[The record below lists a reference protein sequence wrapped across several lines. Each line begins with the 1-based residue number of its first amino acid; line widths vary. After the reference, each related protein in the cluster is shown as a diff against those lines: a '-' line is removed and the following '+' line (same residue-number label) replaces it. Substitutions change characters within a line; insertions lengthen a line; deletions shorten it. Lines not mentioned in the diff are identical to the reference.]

1 MAKHLKIM
9 TFTYLLLLLCRSGH
23 AYELQSHRVMSL
35 NAARAS
41 VLGTDTKMQ
50 QLGLLPIAWP
60 TQRFLSSPSTD
71 TVTRQCIHGTAMTV
85 WDLIGCGAQF
95 EDVPSNR
102 SFNHFYDPW
111 NDMPLT
117 IPVFGQMGSRSPDWA
132 LEDRG
137 AINGQDN
144 SYGDARKSFVEA
156 LTTTNNTSRA
166 AAWGRTFQSLGQ
178 VIHHL
183 QDMGQPQHVR
193 NDDHCDN
200 EFICRLLLA
209 YKPSRYER
217 YATQRNSVITSV
229 SGTAD
234 GYSIYPT
241 LQKSLLLP
249 RDFWMAPNGIA
260 GYTNQHYVSAGTN
273 FTVLRGGSAPGS
285 VYPLPLPDDSK
296 SETVPVQAA
305 YSALR
310 KPIPDSIADFCKN
323 NDCNLTLVP
332 TRDGLPRAAT
342 LSIFDQDLT
351 TDRAKVTLFNDFT
364 GANFQVDRVYSLNAL
379 NFDAAFPDL
388 ITRATAYSAGL
399 LNYFFR
405 GQLSIELPAAG
416 VYGIGDLSTA
426 QGCLA
431 DCGFRSLRL
440 KVTNVTPGKEAIG
453 KGKLWAVA
461 KFHRNNCFTLDRSGQ
476 YGAEGNDWVGRRCRD
491 EVENIAISAPI
502 TITAGIAITPT
513 EYTFNFSTSQIP
525 FSATDLYLQA
535 VFQGDLGAESGNA
548 VAVGTS
554 DIMEPTFWSVDN
566 HMDYRIRFKT
576 TECNIGDAA
585 VTNVGGVGT
594 ANNMGF
600 GLRFENA
607 ASDQV
612 TGTVANGEHAVVAYL
627 TSNPRISWH
636 FHDNI
641 DWSSDEVQSAS
652 RDQMEVETGVLLPSL
667 YVRRRNGFEGG
678 ATDFGLSFTGAVFAD
693 DNCPWSDDAVFSII
707 NDLPASGAPMKSVTV
722 NLSGVDSVAPAPD
735 AELRPRDQRPRA
747 KSSQHRAV
755 NAPQPGSGGN

>member
-1 MAKHLKIM
+1 MLKHLTLI
-9 TFTYLLLLLCRSGH
+9 TLTSLFLALCRSGH

-35 NAARAS
+35 NAAQAS
-41 VLGTDTKMQ
+41 VLGSGTKMQ
-50 QLGLLPIAWP
+50 QLGLLPIGWP

-71 TVTRQCIHGTAMTV
+71 TVTQQCIHGTAMTV

-95 EDVPSNR
+95 EDVPGGR

-111 NDMPLT
+111 NDRPLSVGG
-117 IPVFGQMGSRSPDWA
+117 IQFGSRSPDWA

-144 SYGDARKSFVEA
+144 SYSDARRSFVEA

-193 NDDHCDN
+193 NDDHCDKSV
-200 EFICRLLLA
+200 CRPLLA

-217 YATQRNSVITSV
+217 YATQRNSVV
-229 SGTAD
+229 SSISSTAD

-260 GYTNQHYVSAGTN
+260 GYTNQRYVSAGTN
-273 FTVLRGGSAPGS
+273 FTVLKGVSAPGS

-296 SETVPVQAA
+296 SETLPVQAA

-332 TRDGLPRAAT
+332 TRDGLSRAAT

-351 TDRAKVTLFNDFT
+351 ANRTQVTLFNDLT

-388 ITRATAYSAGL
+388 ISRATAYSAGL

-405 GQLSIELPAAG
+405 GQLGISLPDAG
-416 VYGIGDLSTA
+416 VFSIGDLSTA

-431 DCGFRSLRL
+431 DCGFRSVRL
-440 KVTNVTPGKEAIG
+440 KVANLTPGNESIG

-461 KFHRNNCFTLDRSGQ
+461 KFHRNNCFSLDRSGQ
-476 YGAEGNDWVGRRCRD
+476 YGAEGNDWLGRHCRD
-491 EVENIAISAPI
+491 DAENIVISSPI
-502 TITAGIAITPT
+502 NITAGIPT
-513 EYTFNFSTSQIP
+513 TSIEYAFDFRANQIP
-525 FSATDLYLQA
+525 FSATDLYLQ
-535 VFQGDLGAESGNA
+535 VMFQGDLGAESGNA

-554 DIMEPTFWSVDN
+554 DIMEPTFWTLENDE
-566 HMDYRIRFKT
+566 DYQIWFKT
-576 TECNIGDAA
+576 TECNIADAT
-585 VTNVGGVGT
+585 VTYVGGVGT
-594 ANNMGF
+594 ANNRGF
-600 GLRFENA
+600 GLRFESATN
-607 ASDQV
+607 DQV
-612 TGTVANGEHAVVAYL
+612 TGSVANGEYAVVAYL
-627 TSNPRISWH
+627 TSSPTVWWH

-641 DWSSDEVQSAS
+641 NWFSDQVESTS
-652 RDQMEVETGVLLPSL
+652 RDQMDVETGVLRPSS
-667 YVRRRNGFEGG
+667 YWRKRNDFEGG
-678 ATDFGLSFTGAVFAD
+678 QADFGTSYTGAVFAD
-693 DNCPWSDDAVFSII
+693 DNCPWNDDVVFSII
-707 NDLPASGAPMKSVTV
+707 DDLPASAAPMKSVTV
-722 NLSGVDSVAPAPD
+722 NLAGVDGMVLTPGV
-735 AELRPRDQRPRA
+735 EFRPFDQQPRMR
-747 KSSQHRAV
+747 SSQRRAV
-755 NAPQPGSGGN
+755 NAPLRANGGN